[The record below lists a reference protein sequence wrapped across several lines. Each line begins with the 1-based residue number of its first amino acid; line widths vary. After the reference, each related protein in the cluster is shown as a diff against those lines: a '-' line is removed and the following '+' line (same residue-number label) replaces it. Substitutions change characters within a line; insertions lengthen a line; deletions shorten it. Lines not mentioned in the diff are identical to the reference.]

1 MQANGDVVAMT
12 GDGVNDAPALKQA
25 DIGVAMGITGT
36 DVSKEAAD
44 MVLTD
49 DNFAT
54 IEAAVEEGRG
64 IFDNLVKI
72 ISWTLPTNIGEGLII
87 LIAILLNEVLPI
99 LPVQIL
105 WINMVTVTLLGLV
118 LGLEPVEPGIMKR
131 KPRDPDA
138 PILSKMVIRRIIL
151 VGILILIGAFG
162 LFEWEILRGQPLE
175 VARTVAVNMVIFI
188 EIFYLL
194 NSRSLVYSP
203 FKIGFFKNRWLW
215 FGIAGMVLLQ
225 ILFTYAPFMQSI
237 FSTGPL
243 GFDEWW
249 RILAFSFASFVI
261 VEIEK
266 WVSNRSPKGKKVIAD
281 LSEELS

>member
-1 MQANGDVVAMT
+1 
-12 GDGVNDAPALKQA
+12 
-25 DIGVAMGITGT
+25 
-36 DVSKEAAD
+36 
-44 MVLTD
+44 
-49 DNFAT
+49 
-54 IEAAVEEGRG
+54 
-64 IFDNLVKI
+64 
-72 ISWTLPTNIGEGLII
+72 
-87 LIAILLNEVLPI
+87 
-99 LPVQIL
+99 
-105 WINMVTVTLLGLV
+105 
-118 LGLEPVEPGIMKR
+118 
-131 KPRDPDA
+131 
-138 PILSKMVIRRIIL
+138 
-151 VGILILIGAFG
+151 
-162 LFEWEILRGQPLE
+162 
-175 VARTVAVNMVIFI
+175 MVIFI